1 MNKNFLNF
9 SVFSIKLSEINI
21 YFNKLKI
28 KKFNY
33 FNIYRLFQ
41 LNFPKY
47 ISISMYFEQNF

>member
-33 FNIYRLFQ
+33 FKIYRLFQ

>member
-28 KKFNY
+28 KKFY
-33 FNIYRLFQ
+33 FKIYRLFQ

>member
-9 SVFSIKLSEINI
+9 SVFSIKFSEINI

-28 KKFNY
+28 KNFNY
-33 FNIYRLFQ
+33 FKIYRVFQ